1 MKFAKEKA
9 EVFIAWTK
17 RKIFHNFDEAEETKQ
32 KYFREKEVWWAALG
46 KNIGY
51 EVDGKHELFERP
63 VLIIKKYS
71 HDMCFVLPLTTKLKV
86 PQPWYHIHVFVEE
99 KKSAVN
105 MTQGRTISVK
115 RLLRRVEVLDSKKY
129 TEVIQIFTNQFIYK

>member
-1 MKFAKEKA
+1 MKIVREKV

-17 RKIFHNFDEAEETKQ
+17 RKLFHHFDETEAGKQ
-32 KYFREKEVWWAALG
+32 KYFREKEIWWTALG
-46 KNIGY
+46 QNIGY

-71 HDMCFVLPLTTKLKV
+71 HDMCFVLPLTTQLKT
-86 PQPWYHIHVFVEE
+86 PIPWYHIHIFVEG

-105 MTQGRTISVK
+105 ITQGRSISVK

-129 TEVIQIFTNQFIYK
+129 IEVIEVFINQFISK